1 MRSGFARQTD
11 TSRLRTRD
19 ILAKCE
25 AGDPLDLE
33 DIAHLLKQKN
43 PGILERLALAAGHLK
58 ERHFGRRIVLFAPLY
73 LSNECVNN
81 CLYCGFRRDNAS
93 VPRRTLTVPEAVR
106 EAEILADRGFRRV
119 LLVTAEHP
127 SHASVGYVC
136 RVVEAILRE
145 TRIREIGVNAAPM
158 PTEDFRALR
167 ESGATTYQCF
177 QETYQPRVYGL
188 VHPSGKKRDY
198 MWRVDALDRALSAG
212 FRQVGLGVLL
222 GLWDFRGDVLAMVAH
237 ARQLMYR
244 CGNLRVTVSLPRFR
258 PAVGAALAYP
268 PCPVTDSQFLQS
280 VAVCR
285 MALPTAEIAISTRE
299 RRGFR
304 EVLMKCGASMMSA
317 GSVTWP
323 GGYAGASGSAPP
335 GQFTIEDTRPVEQVC
350 SALVAKG
357 LSPVYEAAAGA
368 RGGT

>member
-1 MRSGFARQTD
+1 MRPGFARQTD

-33 DIAHLLKQKN
+33 DVAHLLKQKN
-43 PGILERLALAAGHLK
+43 PGIRERVAVAAGHLK

-81 CLYCGFRRDNAS
+81 CLYCGFRRDNAFVS
-93 VPRRTLTVPEAVR
+93 RRTLTVPEAVR
-106 EAEILADRGFRRV
+106 EAEVLADRGFRRV

-127 SHASVGYVC
+127 GHASVGYVC

-145 TRIREIGVNAAPM
+145 TRIREVGVNAAPM
-158 PTEDFRALR
+158 PTEGFRALR

-188 VHPSGKKRDY
+188 VHPSGKKREY
-198 MWRVDALDRALSAG
+198 TWRVDALDRALTAG

-244 CGNLRVTVSLPRFR
+244 SGSLRVIVSLPRFR
-258 PAVGAALAYP
+258 PAVGAALAHP
-268 PCPVTDSQFLQS
+268 PFPVTDSQFLQS

-285 MALPTAEIAISTRE
+285 LALPTAEIAISTRE
-299 RRGFR
+299 RQGFR

-323 GGYAGASGSAPP
+323 GGYSVFTSAQAA
-335 GQFTIEDTRPVEQVC
+335 GQFAIEDTRSVEQVC
-350 SALVAKG
+350 SAL
-357 LSPVYEAAAGA
+357 GA
-368 RGGT
+368 RGLPPVF

>member
-1 MRSGFARQTD
+1 MRPGFARQAD
-11 TSRLRTRD
+11 TSGLRTRD
-19 ILAKCE
+19 VLAKCE

-33 DIAHLLKQKN
+33 DVAFLLKQEN
-43 PGILERLALAAGHLK
+43 PGIRERLALAAGHRK
-58 ERHFGRRIVLFAPLY
+58 GRHFGRRIVLFAPLY

-81 CLYCGFRRDNAS
+81 CLYCGFRRDNAF
-93 VPRRTLTVPEAVR
+93 VPRRTLTVSEAVR
-106 EAEILADRGFRRV
+106 EAEVLADRGFRRV

-127 SHASVGYVC
+127 RQASVGYVC

-145 TRIREIGVNAAPM
+145 TGISEIGVNAAPM

-188 VHPSGKKRDY
+188 VHPSGKKQDY
-198 MWRVDALDRALSAG
+198 TWRVDALDRALTAG

-237 ARQLMYR
+237 ARQLLYQ
-244 CGNLRVTVSLPRFR
+244 CGSLRVTVSLPRFR
-258 PAVGAALAYP
+258 PAAGAALAHP
-268 PCPVTDSQFLQS
+268 PFPVTDSQFLQS

-285 MALPTAEIAISTRE
+285 LALPTAEIAISTRE
-299 RRGFR
+299 RQGFR

-323 GGYAGASGSAPP
+323 GGYANFPAIRAAE
-335 GQFTIEDTRPVEQVC
+335 QFSIEDTRSLEEVC
-350 SALVAKG
+350 GAL
-357 LSPVYEAAAGA
+357 SA
-368 RGGT
+368 RGLVPAL

>member
-1 MRSGFARQTD
+1 MRSGCARQTD
-11 TSRLRTRD
+11 PSRLRTQD

-33 DIAHLLKQKN
+33 DVAHLLKQES
-43 PGILERLALAAGHLK
+43 PRVRETVARAAGRLK
-58 ERHFGRRIVLFAPLY
+58 ERHFGKRIVLFAPLY

-106 EAEILADRGFRRV
+106 EAEALAERGFRRV

-127 SHASVGYVC
+127 SHASVEYVC

-145 TRIREIGVNAAPM
+145 TRIREVGVNAAPM
-158 PTEDFRALR
+158 PIEGFRALR

-198 MWRVDALDRALSAG
+198 IWRVDALDRALTAG

-237 ARQLMYR
+237 ARQLLYR
-244 CGNLRVTVSLPRFR
+244 FGSLRVIVSLPRFR
-258 PAVGAALAYP
+258 TAAGAALAHP
-268 PCPVTDSQFLQS
+268 PFPVTDSQFLQS

-285 MALPTAEIAISTRE
+285 LALPTAEIAISTRE
-299 RRGFR
+299 RQGFR
-304 EVLMKCGASMMSA
+304 EALMKCGASMMSA

-323 GGYAGASGSAPP
+323 GGYSVLATSPAA
-335 GQFTIEDTRPVEQVC
+335 GQFAIEDTRSVEQVYA
-350 SALVAKG
+350 ALGANG
-357 LSPVYEAAAGA
+357 LTPVY
-368 RGGT
+368 

>member
-1 MRSGFARQTD
+1 MGGH
-11 TSRLRTRD
+11 L
-19 ILAKCE
+19 E
-25 AGDPLDLE
+25 LE
-33 DIAHLLKQKN
+33 DVAHLLKQEN
-43 PGILERLALAAGHLK
+43 PGIRERLALAAGRLK

-93 VPRRTLTVPEAVR
+93 IPRRTLTVPEAVR
-106 EAEILADRGFRRV
+106 EAAVLADRGFRRV

-127 SHASVGYVC
+127 GRASIGYVR

-145 TRIREIGVNAAPM
+145 TRIGEIGVNAAPM

-167 ESGATTYQCF
+167 ESGAAAYQCF

-188 VHPSGKKRDY
+188 VHPSGKKREY
-198 MWRVDALDRALSAG
+198 VWRVDAPDRALTAG
-212 FRQVGLGVLL
+212 FRRVGLGVLL

-244 CGNLRVTVSLPRFR
+244 CESLHVTVSLPRFR
-258 PAVGAALAYP
+258 PAADAALTRP
-268 PCPVTDSQFLQS
+268 PFPVTDAQFLQS

-285 MALPTAEIAISTRE
+285 LALPTAEIAISTRE

-304 EVLMKCGASMMSA
+304 EVLMRCGASMMSA

-323 GGYAGASGSAPP
+323 GGYAVHTTLPEA
-335 GQFTIEDTRPVEQVC
+335 GQFPIEDTRSVEQVS
-350 SALVAKG
+350 SALVARG
-357 LSPVYEAAAGA
+357 LTPVF
-368 RGGT
+368 

>member
-1 MRSGFARQTD
+1 
-11 TSRLRTRD
+11 
-19 ILAKCE
+19 
-25 AGDPLDLE
+25 
-33 DIAHLLKQKN
+33 
-43 PGILERLALAAGHLK
+43 
-58 ERHFGRRIVLFAPLY
+58 
-73 LSNECVNN
+73 
-81 CLYCGFRRDNAS
+81 
-93 VPRRTLTVPEAVR
+93 VPEAVR
-106 EAEILADRGFRRV
+106 EAEVLADRGFRRV

-127 SHASVGYVC
+127 GHASIGYLC

-167 ESGATTYQCF
+167 ESGATAYQCF

-198 MWRVDALDRALSAG
+198 MWRVDALDRALTAG

-237 ARQLMYR
+237 ARQLLYR
-244 CGNLRVTVSLPRFR
+244 FGSLRVIVSLPRFR
-258 PAVGAALAYP
+258 TAAGAALAHP
-268 PCPVTDSQFLQS
+268 PFPVTDSQFLQS

-285 MALPTAEIAISTRE
+285 LALPTAEIAISTRE
-299 RRGFR
+299 RQGFR

-323 GGYAGASGSAPP
+323 GGYSGVSGSGAT
-335 GQFTIEDTRPVEQVC
+335 GQFTIEDCRSVGQVC
-350 SALVAKG
+350 AALSSRG
-357 LSPVYEAAAGA
+357 LSPAF
-368 RGGT
+368 

>member
-1 MRSGFARQTD
+1 MRPGFARQTD
-11 TSRLRTRD
+11 TSCLRTQG

-25 AGDPLDLE
+25 AGDLLDLE
-33 DIAHLLKQKN
+33 DVAHLLKQKS
-43 PGILERLALAAGHLK
+43 PGIRERVAVAAGHLK

-93 VPRRTLTVPEAVR
+93 VSRRTLTVPEAVR
-106 EAEILADRGFRRV
+106 EARTLADRGFRRV
-119 LLVTAEHP
+119 LLVMAEHP
-127 SHASVGYVC
+127 NRASVGYVC

-158 PTEDFRALR
+158 PIEDFRALR

-188 VHPSGKKRDY
+188 VHPSGKKREY
-198 MWRVDALDRALSAG
+198 TWRVDALDRALTAG

-268 PCPVTDSQFLQS
+268 PFPVTDSQFLQS

-285 MALPTAEIAISTRE
+285 LALPTAEIAISTRE
-299 RRGFR
+299 RQGFR

-323 GGYAGASGSAPP
+323 GGYSVSATSPAA
-335 GQFTIEDTRPVEQVC
+335 GQFAVEDTRSVEQVY
-350 SALVAKG
+350 SALGANG
-357 LSPVYEAAAGA
+357 LTPVY
-368 RGGT
+368 